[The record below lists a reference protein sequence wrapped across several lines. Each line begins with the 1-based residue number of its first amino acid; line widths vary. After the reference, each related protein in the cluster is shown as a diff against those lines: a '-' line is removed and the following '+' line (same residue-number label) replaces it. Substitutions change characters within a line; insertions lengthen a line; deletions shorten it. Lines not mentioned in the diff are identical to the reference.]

1 MAFLLLANL
10 GGQTFFMT
18 AEELPRCS
26 DRLRLWRRHS
36 LPQLSFWFSFSME
49 NQTFRKSVG
58 TAMKTTEKDKAF
70 WPSAPQIEKLREEL
84 RRRIA
89 HEELESLWRLEALDR
104 IFNDL
109 QMEPATF
116 QRLWIQPLLDAGLS
130 LEVAIAGITQSH
142 FQPN

>member
-1 MAFLLLANL
+1 
-10 GGQTFFMT
+10 
-18 AEELPRCS
+18 
-26 DRLRLWRRHS
+26 
-36 LPQLSFWFSFSME
+36 
-49 NQTFRKSVG
+49 
-58 TAMKTTEKDKAF
+58 MKTTEKDKAF

-84 RRRIA
+84 HRRIA
-89 HEELESLWRLEALDR
+89 HEELESLWRLEALDH

>member
-1 MAFLLLANL
+1 
-10 GGQTFFMT
+10 
-18 AEELPRCS
+18 
-26 DRLRLWRRHS
+26 
-36 LPQLSFWFSFSME
+36 
-49 NQTFRKSVG
+49 
-58 TAMKTTEKDKAF
+58 MKTTEKDKAF

-84 RRRIA
+84 RRRIS

-104 IFNDL
+104 IFTDL

-130 LEVAIAGITQSH
+130 LEVAIASIAQSH